1 MDKTAENERNKELLW
16 SYQHLMKRKLLLKWC
31 SATALKEEGIL
42 DRIVVIDNDSTD
54 ATFDIASKAGLRSLE
69 VVKFIRN
76 WALFVARVKHCG
88 NPCLY

>member
-1 MDKTAENERNKELLW
+1 VLR
-16 SYQHLMKRKLLLKWC
+16 
-31 SATALKEEGIL
+31 ALKEEGIL

-54 ATFDIASKAGLRSLE
+54 ATFNIARQAGLRSLE

-76 WALFVARVKHCG
+76 WALFVEKGKLCG